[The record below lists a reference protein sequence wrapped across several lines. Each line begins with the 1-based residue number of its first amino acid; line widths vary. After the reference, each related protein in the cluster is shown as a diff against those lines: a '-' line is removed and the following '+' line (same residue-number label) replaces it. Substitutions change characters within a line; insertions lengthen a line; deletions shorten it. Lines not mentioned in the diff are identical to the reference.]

1 MSVTTKHPAL
11 SNGATYLQTIKS
23 ADITTGTSVSPSSKG
38 QNSSVPVA
46 PESVSATS
54 ISGTITVKMTV
65 YIDLNDTVNSLDI
78 YEKPVTEAIT
88 DKAMLKTKPIYIVYN
103 YTEETPSFLYPYT
116 FSFTISDPNNSID
129 YIESY
134 LYDKDPVTSSGTKT
148 TVKRGMI

>member
-1 MSVTTKHPAL
+1 MSVTTAHPAL
-11 SNGATYLQTIKS
+11 SNGATYLETISRKN
-23 ADITTGTSVSPSSKG
+23 ITAGVSVTPASKG
-38 QNSSVPVA
+38 QNSSVPLA

>member
-23 ADITTGTSVSPSSKG
+23 ANITTGTSVSPASKG

-134 LYDKDPVTSSGTKT
+134 LYDKDPVTSRGTTT
-148 TVKRGMI
+148 TVKKEMI